1 MWIGGLESKKEVP
14 CPWERRGWERTSLR
28 HVMYETMKKWP
39 PAPGELHRSSFK
51 PIKHVQS
58 FTSAPLLSVLHPYCK
73 PKGVQI
79 SSLCPI
85 PQPLAS
91 ESIRDSIIFHKEL
104 GLPSGLHLA
113 GSTHFRTE
121 KEMTD
126 LSNSISICGH
136 IHTHKKCVCINI
148 ICMRKLV

>member
-1 MWIGGLESKKEVP
+1 M
-14 CPWERRGWERTSLR
+14 
-28 HVMYETMKKWP
+28 
-39 PAPGELHRSSFK
+39 
-51 PIKHVQS
+51 QS

-73 PKGVQI
+73 PKGVQV

-85 PQPLAS
+85 PQPLVS
-91 ESIRDSIIFHKEL
+91 ESIRNSIIFHKEL

-136 IHTHKKCVCINI
+136 IYTHIKNVY
-148 ICMRKLV
+148 V